1 MNMSD
6 LISGPP
12 VACRPDVLV
21 SELAETMI
29 SEGVGSLAVI
39 DGERLVGIVTD
50 RDIVQ
55 AVADATTGEA
65 TAADIMTMGPDTI
78 DVDMEVEDATEW
90 LNATGYRHL
99 PVTDD
104 GRLVGIV
111 SIKDLLWALTRG

>member
-12 VACRPDVLV
+12 VACRPDVAV
-21 SELAETMI
+21 DELAETMI

-50 RDIVQ
+50 RDVVA
-55 AVADATTGEA
+55 AVANGSIGEA
-65 TAADIMTMGPDTI
+65 TAGDIMTEAPDTI

-99 PVTDD
+99 PVTEG

-111 SIKDLLWALTRG
+111 SIKDLLWALTGG